1 MNDLHFFA
9 PGIPR
14 PKGSKQQFLA
24 KNKAGHTY
32 GVMREDSRGMG
43 AWREVVAWSAK
54 AAMVEIH
61 HPGWPDRQPVALS
74 LEFIF
79 KRTKYP
85 PANQYPPIDLDKLL
99 RTVFDALTGVIY
111 ADDKQVVYVK
121 MTKRYALSLDEG
133 PGVHI
138 KAGSIPAPTLE

>member
-1 MNDLHFFA
+1 VTDLHFFA
-9 PGIPR
+9 PGIPK
-14 PKGSKQQFLA
+14 PKGSKQMFLG

-54 AAMVEIH
+54 AAMVEAKH
-61 HPGWPDRQPVALS
+61 HGWPNREAVALG
-74 LEFIF
+74 LEFVF
-79 KRTKYP
+79 QRPKK

-99 RTVFDALTGVIY
+99 RTCFDALTGIIF
-111 ADDKQVVYVK
+111 ADDRQVVYVE
-121 MTKRYALSLDEG
+121 MTKRYALSSDEG

-138 KAGSIPAPTLE
+138 KAGSIPHD